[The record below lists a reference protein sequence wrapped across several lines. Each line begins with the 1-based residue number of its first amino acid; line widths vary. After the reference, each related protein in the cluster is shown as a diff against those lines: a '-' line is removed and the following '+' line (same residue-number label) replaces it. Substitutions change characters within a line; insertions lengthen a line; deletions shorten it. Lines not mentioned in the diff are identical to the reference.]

1 MMARLSTVLVA
12 VFLLFCNACV
22 TFAAPLAERQLLGGL
37 GGIGC
42 NVARVQ
48 TVAGLSRTIGEVNRL
63 SSAAGADA
71 ATADA
76 AATAGAALDSAQ
88 AGIREIAVALFT
100 GEAPPQ
106 SGRDA
111 VEAGLTDAK
120 AALDSI
126 TSTDPAITAQVAE
139 AQKDLASTAEA
150 GQKVVSRC

>member
-1 MMARLSTVLVA
+1 MSRLSTVLVA
-12 VFLLFCNACV
+12 VFLLFCNAYM
-22 TFAAPLAERQLLGGL
+22 TLAAPLAERQLLGGL

-48 TVAGLSRTIGEVNRL
+48 TVAGLTRTIGEVNRL
-63 SSAAGADA
+63 SQAAAADPAAASAAS
-71 ATADA
+71 
-76 AATAGAALDSAQ
+76 TAGAALSSAQ
-88 AGIREIAVALFT
+88 GGIREIAMSLFT
-100 GEAPPQ
+100 GQAPPQ
-106 SGRDA
+106 SGRET

-126 TSTDPAITAQVAE
+126 NSTDPAIMAQVAE

>member
-63 SSAAGADA
+63 SSAAA